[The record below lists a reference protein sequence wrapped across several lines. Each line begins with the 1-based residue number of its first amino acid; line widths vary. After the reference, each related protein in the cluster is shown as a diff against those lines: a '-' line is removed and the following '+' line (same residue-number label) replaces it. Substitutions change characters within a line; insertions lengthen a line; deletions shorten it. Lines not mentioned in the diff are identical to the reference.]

1 MRLWQWSAE
10 SVKAF
15 GQAALY
21 TPGRMNIP
29 DGLDA
34 VLLTELERLVPSL
47 CHYWI
52 ALMFAP
58 ERKQRVLTL
67 HVLAEH
73 VLLEETLDGSAQR
86 YAVKIPLTRELLIHV
101 MDLPPTDA
109 ARGSDT
115 PTPETDR

>member
-73 VLLEETLDGSAQR
+73 VVPEEDGQR
-86 YAVKIPLTRELLIHV
+86 VAVKIPLTRELLTHV
-101 MDLPPTDA
+101 MDLPPIEHPQ
-109 ARGSDT
+109 T
-115 PTPETDR
+115 PAEKNGKLVHP

>member
-1 MRLWQWSAE
+1 MRLWQWSADA
-10 SVKAF
+10 VKAF

-52 ALMFAP
+52 GLMFAP
-58 ERKQRVLTL
+58 ERKQRILTL
-67 HVLAEH
+67 RVLAEH
-73 VLLEETLDGSAQR
+73 VLLEEDGQR
-86 YAVKIPLTRELLIHV
+86 FTVKLPLTRELLIHV
-101 MDLPPTDA
+101 LDLPPMEDGT
-109 ARGSDT
+109 T
-115 PTPETDR
+115 PAEKNGVVHP